1 MNLHSLLR
9 PPPLYLYMLG
19 LFTLS
24 ALPGLAA
31 DGVLEIGQTCAVQT
45 GCHAGDAPGFP
56 VTIDQPGSFVL
67 TSDLRVADAN
77 LDALQIQSDDV
88 SIDLNGFTIV
98 GPVDCTGLGSEV
110 SCQPSG
116 SGRGVDQEQG
126 DRLAVRE
133 GRVRGFASDGIR
145 TGSRSRVEGLVLEA
159 NGGSGLNLSTHSIA
173 RGVTVH
179 RNALDGIKAGANAVV
194 RESAA
199 SSNLDDGIDAGAGAS
214 VVGNASY
221 DNGGDGIEVSSGSL
235 VRDNSAYQNED
246 DGIET
251 SIGCLASDNVA
262 YGNGSDGIEAGADS
276 AIQRNA
282 LRSNGGLGLNPL
294 AADVAYR
301 ENVIDNNVGGSV
313 SGGLDL
319 GANACNGSLTCPP

>member
-110 SCQPSG
+110 SCQHSPC
-116 SGRGVDQEQG
+116 
-126 DRLAVRE
+126 
-133 GRVRGFASDGIR
+133 GRVG
-145 TGSRSRVEGLVLEA
+145 
-159 NGGSGLNLSTHSIA
+159 
-173 RGVTVH
+173 
-179 RNALDGIKAGANAVV
+179 
-194 RESAA
+194 SAA
-199 SSNLDDGIDAGAGAS
+199 SRAMASERARAVGSKGSCSRPTGGAG
-214 VVGNASY
+214 
-221 DNGGDGIEVSSGSL
+221 
-235 VRDNSAYQNED
+235 
-246 DGIET
+246 
-251 SIGCLASDNVA
+251 
-262 YGNGSDGIEAGADS
+262 
-276 AIQRNA
+276 
-282 LRSNGGLGLNPL
+282 
-294 AADVAYR
+294 
-301 ENVIDNNVGGSV
+301 
-313 SGGLDL
+313 
-319 GANACNGSLTCPP
+319 